1 HAAVALGSGD
11 HFAADRRA
19 PQLAAGDLVQR
30 DHFRLAGAIQHH
42 AETSAHCPGYQVIA
56 ALPPFDIA
64 AGAIDGRHRAIRTGG
79 KDECTIDGWRQLI
92 VVLALTI
99 THLDAPEPLQTGLLL
114 EV

>member
-1 HAAVALGSGD
+1 
-11 HFAADRRA
+11 
-19 PQLAAGDLVQR
+19 
-30 DHFRLAGAIQHH
+30 
-42 AETSAHCPGYQVIA
+42 ETSAHCPGYQVIA

-99 THLDAPEPLQTGLLL
+99 THLDAPEPLQTDLLL
-114 EV
+114 EVHEFCRLLNVVIAEHAATTQGQQGYGQHSISHLLL